1 MDGSILALPAVVTLS
16 GTPGAG
22 TETRTR
28 PPEKDGGL
36 IHPCAG
42 DPESAALRAGP
53 PGKSVRAR
61 PQAWRA
67 QAAPLIADYG
77 KRARLGRVDATA
89 PIAAIRRT
97 LASMPA

>member
-1 MDGSILALPAVVTLS
+1 MDGSILALPAFVTL
-16 GTPGAG
+16 PAPLGAG
-22 TETRTR
+22 KEARAR
-28 PPEKDGGL
+28 PPEKGGGL
-36 IHPCAG
+36 VHPCAG

-53 PGKSVRAR
+53 PGETVRAR